1 MKQAEKIIKNYD
13 IAFIKPG
20 FLGIRKKGDKRL
32 ITIAPSK
39 NVNLYFLFGGRMENF
54 EELKKEKKAFK
65 ITGYGLYKK
74 MFGETKFQELLGV
87 GQNYKIKRM
96 GA

>member
-1 MKQAEKIIKNYD
+1 MTQAERIIKNYD
-13 IAFIKPG
+13 VSFIKPG
-20 FLGIRKKGDKRL
+20 FLAIRKKGDKKF

-39 NVNLYFLFGGRMENF
+39 NVSLYFLFGGRMENS

-65 ITGYGLYKK
+65 ITGYGLYRK

-87 GQNYKIKRM
+87 WQNYKIKRM

>member
-1 MKQAEKIIKNYD
+1 MTQAERIIKNYD
-13 IAFIKPG
+13 VAFIKPG
-20 FLGIRKKGDKRL
+20 FLGIKKKGDKRF
-32 ITIAPSK
+32 IAVAPSK
-39 NVNLYFLFGGRMENF
+39 TVNLYFLFGGKMDNF

-74 MFGETKFQELLGV
+74 MFGKTKFQEFLAV
-87 GQNYKIKRM
+87 WHNYKIKRM

>member
-1 MKQAEKIIKNYD
+1 MTQTEGIIKNYD
-13 IAFIKPG
+13 VAFIKPG
-20 FLGIRKKGDKRL
+20 FLGIRNKGDKKF
-32 ITIAPSK
+32 IAVAPSK
-39 NVNLYFLFGGRMENF
+39 TVNLYFLFGSKMENF

-74 MFGETKFQELLGV
+74 MFDETKFQEFLAV
-87 GQNYKIKRM
+87 WQNYKIKRM

>member
-1 MKQAEKIIKNYD
+1 MTQAERIIKNYD
-13 IAFIKPG
+13 VAFIKSG
-20 FLGIRKKGDKRL
+20 FLGIRKKGDTKF
-32 ITIAPSK
+32 IAVAPSK
-39 NVNLYFLFGGRMENF
+39 TVNLYFLFGGKMENF

-74 MFGETKFQELLGV
+74 MFGETKFQEFLAV
-87 GQNYKIKRM
+87 WHNYKIKRM

>member
-1 MKQAEKIIKNYD
+1 MTQAEKIIKNYD
-13 IAFIKPG
+13 ISFVKPG
-20 FLGIRKKGDKRL
+20 FLAIRKKGDKKF
-32 ITIAPSK
+32 IAVAPYK
-39 NVNLYFLFGGRMENF
+39 TVNLYFLFGGKMENF

-74 MFGETKFQELLGV
+74 MVGESKFQELLGV
-87 GQNYKIKRM
+87 WQNYKIKRM

>member
-1 MKQAEKIIKNYD
+1 MTQAERIIKSYD
-13 IAFIKPG
+13 VAFIKPG
-20 FLGIRKKGDKRL
+20 FLAIRKKGDKRF

-39 NVNLYFLFGGRMENF
+39 TVNLYFLFGGRMDNF
-54 EELKKEKKAFK
+54 EELKKNKKAFK
-65 ITGYGLYKK
+65 ITGYGLYRK

-87 GQNYKIKRM
+87 WQNYKIKRM

>member
-1 MKQAEKIIKNYD
+1 MTQAEKIIKNYD
-13 IAFIKPG
+13 VAFIKPG
-20 FLGIRKKGDKRL
+20 FLAIRKKSDKRF
-32 ITIAPSK
+32 IIIAPSK
-39 NVNLYFLFGGRMENF
+39 AVNLYFLFGGRMENF

-65 ITGYGLYKK
+65 ITGYGLYRK

-87 GQNYKIKRM
+87 WQNYKIKRM